1 MKILKTM
8 AMLVVLGTFS
18 SAVISAELLTKEE
31 LNNNPQQYEKIGNIV
46 TANELATMDA
56 KAELATMD
64 AKAEL
69 SKKADEL
76 GGDYYVITSAN
87 TDNKIHAT
95 ADVYKKK

>member
-1 MKILKTM
+1 MKVLKTM
-8 AMLVVLGTFS
+8 AMLVVLGAFS
-18 SAVISAELLTKEE
+18 SGAISAELLTKEE
-31 LNNNPQQYEKIGNIV
+31 LHNNPQQYEKIGNIV
-46 TANELATMDA
+46 TANELAP
-56 KAELATMD
+56 MD